1 MIIKGYW
8 KFVQLLN
15 DSVENRLEII
25 YCRQMKKMT
34 QSSQKSVFPRNI
46 PWKLTIKAINAT
58 RTGRSEQRFFD
69 ALEDNRGQWNAEVSN
84 YTTLSLSQ
92 SWQNIQSFDT
102 SQRHAI
108 GCLCLAKRKLEL
120 GDNWVY
126 FMYGSRDSR
135 SDANCVEKNYF
146 LMIYSQQF
154 PWKLSEWHRNA
165 IGIRN

>member
-1 MIIKGYW
+1 MIIKGSS

-25 YCRQMKKMT
+25 YCSQIKKMT
-34 QSSQKSVFPRNI
+34 QSLQKSVFSPKYSLKTHYKSNQRHKN
-46 PWKLTIKAINAT
+46 WTF
-58 RTGRSEQRFFD
+58 RTTFFD
-69 ALEDNRGQWNAEVSN
+69 AIEDNRGQWNAEVSN

-92 SWQNIQSFDT
+92 SWQNIQSFDN
-102 SQRHAI
+102 SQRLTI
-108 GCLCLAKRKLEL
+108 GCLCLAKRKIEF

-126 FMYGSRDSR
+126 FIYGSRDSR

-146 LMIYSQQF
+146 LMIYSQHF
-154 PWKLSEWHRNA
+154 LWKLSEWHRNA